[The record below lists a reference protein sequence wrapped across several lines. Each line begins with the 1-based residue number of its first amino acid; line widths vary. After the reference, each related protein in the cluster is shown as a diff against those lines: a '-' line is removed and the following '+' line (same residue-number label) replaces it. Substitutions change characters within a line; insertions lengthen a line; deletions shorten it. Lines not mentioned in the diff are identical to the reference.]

1 MATKDRKKLTKY
13 EFAEL
18 ISEVD
23 GLCPLCTQELITL
36 DGNRQAALSQAA
48 HIYPHSPTASEKEIL
63 KDVPRLSSDDESIEN
78 MIMLCPN
85 CHHKFDNPR
94 SREGYMQLYALK
106 QQLTK
111 RTLAR
116 KYYQKHSI
124 EDDLV
129 IVLQCVGNVDTTTD
143 ERKLS
148 YNAMSISKKMNVD
161 ASDIVKRMVTRDVRD
176 YYLPIRDAL
185 IQLEHD
191 APGKS
196 ELIAKEVALF
206 YAELKT
212 KSLCQDDIYYGIN
225 DWLDA
230 KTKRQYTLITP
241 LITAFY
247 IQNCEVFSQ

>member
-1 MATKDRKKLTKY
+1 
-13 EFAEL
+13 
-18 ISEVD
+18 
-23 GLCPLCTQELITL
+23 
-36 DGNRQAALSQAA
+36 
-48 HIYPHSPTASEKEIL
+48 
-63 KDVPRLSSDDESIEN
+63 
-78 MIMLCPN
+78 
-85 CHHKFDNPR
+85 
-94 SREGYMQLYALK
+94 
-106 QQLTK
+106 
-111 RTLAR
+111 
-116 KYYQKHSI
+116 
-124 EDDLV
+124 
-129 IVLQCVGNVDTTTD
+129 
-143 ERKLS
+143 
-148 YNAMSISKKMNVD
+148 MNVD

>member
-36 DGNRQAALSQAA
+36 DENRQAALSQAA
-48 HIYPHSPTASEKEIL
+48 HIYPHSPTVSEEEIL
-63 KDVPRLSSDDESIEN
+63 KDVPKLSSDDESIEN

-94 SREGYMQLYALK
+94 SKEGYMQLYTLK
-106 QQLTK
+106 QQLT
-111 RTLAR
+111 RRRLAR

-129 IVLQCVGNVDTTTD
+129 KVLQCVGDIDIMND

-148 YNAMSISKKMNVD
+148 YNAMEINKKMSID
-161 ASDIVKRMVTRDVRD
+161 ASEIVKRMVARDVRD
-176 YYLPIRDAL
+176 YYLAIRDAL
-185 IQLEHD
+185 IQLERD
-191 APGKS
+191 SPGKS

-206 YAELKT
+206 YAELKA
-212 KSLCQDDIYYGIN
+212 KKLCQDDIYRGIN

-230 KTKRQYTLITP
+230 KTKRQYTLLTP

-247 IQNCEVFSQ
+247 IQNCEVFTL